1 MFMPKVTSLGR
12 GFHRTII
19 GAASIL
25 VCSLLVA
32 TGCKT
37 SDDAE
42 AAATQMSL
50 TAKCLSDYYNALDI
64 ILADTNRLY
73 MVNEALFSKPYTEE
87 NRQLLKSNEAELEK
101 RAQLAEDFSTLAAQ
115 FAALTGSE
123 APEEAAKSA
132 NKLATEVESLASLK
146 VSSAE
151 QGVLK
156 VALQLLVKAIQ
167 EHKEREAAKAIDS
180 FAKGLSDLFVKEEPV
195 WISINEV
202 YVKVASNLAGDL
214 VDGNHTDNSML
225 LKAALDP
232 FALKPT
238 VPSPELN
245 TQLAPLAHHQIDRR
259 KAGLLASFP
268 RITDAMA
275 MSLQEMS
282 KRVHLVAVDKPMS
295 FHTAPLTIATVEHW
309 VAQVGSL

>member
-1 MFMPKVTSLGR
+1 MLKVITSGR
-12 GFHRTII
+12 GSHRKI
-19 GAASIL
+19 GRLAGIL
-25 VCSLLVA
+25 VCTLLVA

-37 SDDAE
+37 SDDAVS
-42 AAATQMSL
+42 AAAQMSL

-64 ILADTNRLY
+64 ILAETDRVYT
-73 MVNEALFSKPYTEE
+73 VNEALFSKPYTEE
-87 NRQLLKSNEAELEK
+87 NRQLLKSNEAELAK
-101 RAQLAEDFSTLAAQ
+101 RAQLAEDFSTLADS
-115 FAALTGSE
+115 FATLTGSE
-123 APEEAAKSA
+123 AAEEASESA
-132 NKLATEVESLASLK
+132 NKLATEVESFASLK

-151 QGVLK
+151 QSVLK

-202 YVKVASNLAGDL
+202 YVQVASNLAGDL
-214 VDGNHTDNSML
+214 VDGNHTDNSAL

-238 VPSPELN
+238 VPSAELN
-245 TQLAPLAHHQIDRR
+245 TKLAPLAHQQIDRR
-259 KAGLLASFP
+259 KAGLLALFTHV
-268 RITDAMA
+268 TDAMA

-282 KRVHLVAVDKPMS
+282 KRVHLVAEDKPLS
-295 FHTAPLTIATVEHW
+295 FKTAPLTLATVQQW